1 VGLRKDTMS
10 NELATIDLSQEKRDL
25 IKRTI
30 CPDITDDE
38 LDLFAYVCKKTGLDP
53 LTKQIYAVKRW
64 NKKENR
70 KVMTIQTGI
79 DGFRV
84 IAQRSGEYTG
94 QVGPLWCGEDGVWKD
109 VWLSSKPPRAAKVGV
124 YRKGFAEP
132 LWTVAHW
139 ESYVQTFPDGNPS
152 GQWGSMPELMIGK
165 CAEALGLRRAF
176 PQELSGIYTSDEMA
190 QAENSEPPAEQPRPS
205 HAAVAKQAVAELP
218 AGENHKAKLM
228 KMLGDEL
235 GIQITGKNKDQWL
248 PELTRILGR
257 EPTLP
262 LTDEDA
268 KSAVFAIEAVNAMEQ
283 NGVPIVK

>member
-1 VGLRKDTMS
+1 MS
-10 NELATIDLSQEKRDL
+10 NLAVIDFTPEKLDL
-25 IKRTI
+25 LKRTI
-30 CPDITDDE
+30 CQGATDDE
-38 LDLFAYVCKKTGLDP
+38 FELFAGVCRRTGLDP
-53 LTKQIYAVKRW
+53 FARQIFAVKRW
-64 NKKENR
+64 DNNQRRE
-70 KVMTIQTGI
+70 VMAVQTSI
-79 DGFRV
+79 DGFRL
-84 IAQRSGEYTG
+84 IAQRSTQYAG
-94 QVGPLWCGEDGVWKD
+94 QDGPCWCGEDGVWKD
-109 VWLSSKPPRAAKVGV
+109 VWLSDKPPSAARVGV
-124 YRKGFAEP
+124 YRVGFNAP
-132 LWTVAHW
+132 IYAVARW
-139 ESYVQTFPDGNPS
+139 ESYAQRKKDGNLM
-152 GQWGSMPELMIGK
+152 GLWNKMPDLMLAK
-165 CAEALGLRRAF
+165 CAEALALRRAF
-176 PQELSGIYTSDEMA
+176 PQELSGLYTGDEMA
-190 QAENSEPPAEQPRPS
+190 QSETPEQEEKPRPS

>member
-1 VGLRKDTMS
+1 MS
-10 NELATIDLSQEKRDL
+10 TELATVDLSEEKRDL

-84 IAQRSGEYTG
+84 IAQRSGEYAG

-124 YRKGFAEP
+124 YRKGFSEP
-132 LWTVAHW
+132 LWTTAHW
-139 ESYVQTFPDGNPS
+139 DSYVQTFPDGNPS

-190 QAENSEPPAEQPRPS
+190 QADNADTPAPQGKPS
-205 HAAVAKQAVAELP
+205 HAEVAKQAVAELP
-218 AGENHKAKLM
+218 PGQNHKAKLM
-228 KMLGDEL
+228 AMLAAEL
-235 GIQITGKNKDQWL
+235 GIEITKDTKAQWL

-257 EPTLP
+257 EPKLP
-262 LTDEDA
+262 ISEEDA
-268 KSAVFAIEAVNAMEQ
+268 KSAIFAIETANAMEQ
-283 NGVPIVK
+283 NGVPLVK

>member
-1 VGLRKDTMS
+1 MS
-10 NELATIDLSQEKRDL
+10 NLAVIDFTPEKLDL
-25 IKRTI
+25 LKRTI
-30 CPDITDDE
+30 CQGATDDE
-38 LDLFAYVCKKTGLDP
+38 FELFAGVCRRTGLDP
-53 LTKQIYAVKRW
+53 FARQIFAVKRW
-64 NKKENR
+64 DNNQRRE
-70 KVMTIQTGI
+70 VMAVQTSI
-79 DGFRV
+79 DGFRL
-84 IAQRSGEYTG
+84 IAQRSTQYAG
-94 QVGPLWCGEDGVWKD
+94 QDGPYWCGEDGVWKD
-109 VWLSSKPPRAAKVGV
+109 VWLSDKPPSAARVGV
-124 YRKGFAEP
+124 YRVGFNAP
-132 LWTVAHW
+132 IYAVARW
-139 ESYVQTFPDGNPS
+139 ESYAQRKKDGNLM
-152 GQWGSMPELMIGK
+152 GLWNKMPDLMLAK
-165 CAEALGLRRAF
+165 CAEALALRRAF
-176 PQELSGIYTSDEMA
+176 PQELSGLYTGDEMA
-190 QAENSEPPAEQPRPS
+190 QSETPEQEEKPRPS

>member
-1 VGLRKDTMS
+1 M
-10 NELATIDLSQEKRDL
+10 
-25 IKRTI
+25 
-30 CPDITDDE
+30 
-38 LDLFAYVCKKTGLDP
+38 
-53 LTKQIYAVKRW
+53 
-64 NKKENR
+64 
-70 KVMTIQTGI
+70 
-79 DGFRV
+79 
-84 IAQRSGEYTG
+84 
-94 QVGPLWCGEDGVWKD
+94 WKD
-109 VWLSSKPPRAAKVGV
+109 VWLSDKPPSAARVGV
-124 YRKGFAEP
+124 YRVGFNAP
-132 LWTVAHW
+132 IYAVARW
-139 ESYVQTFPDGNPS
+139 ESYAQRKKDGNLM
-152 GQWGSMPELMIGK
+152 GLWNKMPDLMLAK
-165 CAEALGLRRAF
+165 CAEALALRRAF
-176 PQELSGIYTSDEMA
+176 PQELSGLYTGDEMA
-190 QAENSEPPAEQPRPS
+190 QSETPEQEEKPRPS